1 MCKKGKDVDMQEKNM
16 VPRKKG
22 IIINAYI
29 ARWKTI
35 SCIIPIEE
43 DFREYGTSTTT
54 LSRERKL
61 YTTSAIDC
69 ANSSSSSSNA
79 SCSNNSDSTAIS
91 NTFNTGS
98 SYLSSFTPLPKNK
111 YFDFPIQWN
120 NFIYITWTLNYLNY
134 DLYLHG
140 QQKYSYWLDA
150 MS

>member
-22 IIINAYI
+22 IIINAFI

-54 LSRERKL
+54 VSRNRKL

-69 ANSSSSSSNA
+69 ANSNCSSRISSSNA

-91 NTFNTGS
+91 NTFNTGFLM
-98 SYLSSFTPLPKNK
+98 YLVL
-111 YFDFPIQWN
+111 
-120 NFIYITWTLNYLNY
+120 L
-134 DLYLHG
+134 LYLKINISIFLFNETISFKLH
-140 QQKYSYWLDA
+140 KLSII
-150 MS
+150 